1 MCGICGLVALDGGEV
16 DASGLAAMSRELR
29 HRGPD
34 SDGSFVDGPVA
45 LAAQRLSIID
55 LAHGDQPV
63 ANEDGTVR
71 VVSNGEIYNYREVR
85 ARLERRGHRFSTSS
99 DTEALVHLYEE
110 HGTAFVSRLRG
121 MFALALWDSRRQRLV
136 LARDPFGIKPLY
148 YRSERGVLAFASE
161 LRALPA
167 DEIDLRALQAFL
179 AHNYVPAPL
188 SIRRGTVKL
197 PPGHTLTWDGAGEPV
212 VKRFARP
219 KPPPAGE
226 VRGGDEA
233 ELSEELRARL
243 RDSVRAHLVADVP
256 VGILLSGGVDS
267 GALTALAAAE
277 SARRI
282 KTFSIGFQE
291 ASFDE
296 LADARKVAERYG
308 TDHHEVVVR
317 PDAGL
322 LPELAAAFDEPFADS
337 SALPAYLVSEL
348 ASGHVKAVLSGEG
361 GDELFGGYYTY
372 LADTLAPRLGPFA
385 SGLRPFVEA
394 LPSSARR
401 ASFDYGAKRFV
412 RGARLPPLERHFGWK
427 EIFSADVR
435 TELLHPDLRAKY
447 DPLESQRA
455 RYAETEGSEEL
466 VRLQDIDLGGYLV
479 DDLLVKADRAG
490 MAHSLETRVPYL
502 DEIVTSF
509 ALGLPTKLKVRG
521 LAKKWLLRRAAEP
534 LLPRSV
540 VHGRKRGFSIPA
552 AAWLRGPLLPFARET
567 LSTENLR
574 RQGLFEP
581 AVVSRLL
588 DDHVAR
594 REDLSRQLWCLLSFT
609 LWQEQVPAAKIALAA

>member
-1 MCGICGLVALDGGEV
+1 
-16 DASGLAAMSRELR
+16 
-29 HRGPD
+29 
-34 SDGSFVDGPVA
+34 
-45 LAAQRLSIID
+45 
-55 LAHGDQPV
+55 
-63 ANEDGTVR
+63 
-71 VVSNGEIYNYREVR
+71 
-85 ARLERRGHRFSTSS
+85 
-99 DTEALVHLYEE
+99 
-110 HGTAFVSRLRG
+110 
-121 MFALALWDSRRQRLV
+121 
-136 LARDPFGIKPLY
+136 
-148 YRSERGVLAFASE
+148 
-161 LRALPA
+161 
-167 DEIDLRALQAFL
+167 LQAFL
-179 AHNYVPAPL
+179 AFNYVPAPL
-188 SIRRGTVKL
+188 SIRRGTAKL
-197 PPGHTLTWDGAGEPV
+197 LPGHMLTWDGAGEPV
-212 VKRFARP
+212 VQRFARP

-226 VRGGDEA
+226 VRDGDEA

-296 LADARKVAERYG
+296 LPGARKVAERYG

-322 LPELAAAFDEPFADS
+322 LPELTAAFDEPFADS

-361 GDELFGGYYTY
+361 GDELFGGYHTY

-385 SGLRPFVEA
+385 SRLRPFVEA

-427 EIFSADVR
+427 EVFSADVR
-435 TELLHPDLRAKY
+435 AELLHPDLRAKY

-455 RYAETEGSEEL
+455 RYAETARSEEL

-502 DEIVTSF
+502 DGVVTSF
-509 ALGLPTKLKVRG
+509 ALALPTKLKVRG
-521 LAKKWLLRRAAEP
+521 LAKKWLLRRAVEP

-552 AAWLRGPLLPFARET
+552 AAWLRGPLLPFARDT
-567 LSTENLR
+567 LSAENLGQ
-574 RQGLFEP
+574 QGLFEP

-588 DDHVAR
+588 DDHAAG

-609 LWQEQVPAAKIALAA
+609 LWQDQVSAKIALAA